1 VQNNLVFAASTASR
15 SPPTR
20 ALIARSSSACPA
32 SISTAIAASSNL
44 VFWKLATVV
53 PNTFRPDTYRNA
65 SCSGVKMSRRI
76 VPLPHQ
82 LDERGVGRAASLAHR
97 LQPQA

>member
-1 VQNNLVFAASTASR
+1 MAVVVLAGAAVLLGYRHAHDAGLAQLAEEPPGQFAR
-15 SPPTR
+15 
-20 ALIARSSSACPA
+20 LLPA
-32 SISTAIAASSNL
+32 GVAGNDL
-44 VFWKLATVV
+44 PFDELADHE
-53 PNTFRPDTYRNA
+53 PNA